1 MDKKIPPITAPFIAR
16 IKECLSDGK
25 QIRRQ
30 CSIATK
36 DLLSQIFEQIRFR
49 KKLSAPYVFTLPIS
63 VARGNLK
70 DFCDYESLKDTDYC
84 DFLEN
89 IERMWLKYFPEE
101 KHTFAF
107 SFQETSERQSLW
119 IDDHIIMERIFNVPE
134 CLRGIDM
141 EWFVKWL
148 KEQIDKDYVQ

>member
-1 MDKKIPPITAPFIAR
+1 MDKKSPPITVPFIAR
-16 IKECLSDGK
+16 IKECLSDGT

-148 KEQIDKDYVQ
+148 KEQIDKNYVQ